1 MIDLVG
7 KRKNFSHFL
16 TSVGQVIRYG
26 YPARKLTVIGITGT
40 DGKTTTSHL
49 IYEILKKEGLPVAL
63 ISTVGAFVG
72 NEVIDTGYH
81 VTTPDA
87 TVLQPLLKQ
96 FVKRGVKYLVLEATS
111 HGLDQHRVLGCNFWA
126 GVITNVT
133 HEHLDYHKN
142 FDKYLK
148 AKSKLFRKVKVAV
161 LNKDDSYF
169 AYFKKVVPKRSKLT
183 TYSLKR
189 DATYK
194 AYKIS
199 LSGRGMKFFI
209 EEKGKSHFVLTR
221 LIGDYNVS
229 NILAAI
235 AVARQLKISWETVL
249 SSLETF
255 KGVKGRMEPIDEGQA
270 FSVIVDFAHTPNA
283 LKNLLRTVRKINKR
297 GKIIVVFGCAGERDV
312 AKRPMMGK
320 ISTSLADISIFT
332 AEDPRHENVN
342 DIIDQIAIGVEERKG
357 KFYREPDRRKAIELA
372 ITKLAQKGDVVLVCG
387 KGHEKSLA
395 FGDKEIPWSDQEEG
409 RRALLKLKRQRI

>member
-26 YPARKLTVIGITGT
+26 YPARKLTVIGVTGT

-49 IYEILKKEGLPVAL
+49 IYEILKKERLPVAL

-72 NEVIDTGYH
+72 KEVIDTGYH
-81 VTTPDA
+81 FTTPDA
-87 TVLQPLLKQ
+87 TVLQPLLKR

-133 HEHLDYHKN
+133 HEHLDYHKT

-169 AYFKKVVPKRSKLT
+169 AYFKKVVPQKSKLI
-183 TYSLKR
+183 TYSLKH

-199 LSGRGMKFFI
+199 LSTI
-209 EEKGKSHFVLTR
+209 YT
-221 LIGDYNVS
+221 
-229 NILAAI
+229 
-235 AVARQLKISWETVL
+235 
-249 SSLETF
+249 
-255 KGVKGRMEPIDEGQA
+255 
-270 FSVIVDFAHTPNA
+270 
-283 LKNLLRTVRKINKR
+283 
-297 GKIIVVFGCAGERDV
+297 
-312 AKRPMMGK
+312 
-320 ISTSLADISIFT
+320 
-332 AEDPRHENVN
+332 
-342 DIIDQIAIGVEERKG
+342 
-357 KFYREPDRRKAIELA
+357 
-372 ITKLAQKGDVVLVCG
+372 
-387 KGHEKSLA
+387 
-395 FGDKEIPWSDQEEG
+395 
-409 RRALLKLKRQRI
+409 